1 MVMLTVMMMKIMS
14 NQEARSLEGPS
25 SERHEGG
32 FVGIIDSLDND
43 EFVAEASLN
52 SLVEKW
58 KNGSSSRRSPGL
70 QIIFRN
76 CLGLQIIF
84 RNCITHKCNNPGI
97 ANQEKSVSIK
107 IDSNQVIFI
116 D

>member
-76 CLGLQIIF
+76 C
-84 RNCITHKCNNPGI
+84 ITHNCNNPGI

>member
-76 CLGLQIIF
+76 C
-84 RNCITHKCNNPGI
+84 ITYKCNNPGI

>member
-58 KNGSSSRRSPGL
+58 KNGSFSRRSP
-70 QIIFRN
+70 
-76 CLGLQIIF
+76 GLQIIF

-116 D
+116 DW